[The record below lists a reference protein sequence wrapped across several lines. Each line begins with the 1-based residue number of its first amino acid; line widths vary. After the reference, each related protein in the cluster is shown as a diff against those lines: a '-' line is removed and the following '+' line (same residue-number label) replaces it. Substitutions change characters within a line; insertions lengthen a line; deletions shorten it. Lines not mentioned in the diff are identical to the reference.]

1 MGQRERKRW
10 GGVFGALCDAFDEN
24 LRRLMH
30 RTQIAGRTRAGGFAR
45 VRRVPLI
52 LFLLAVPAAASA
64 APDAAQI
71 AVICGQRTSCKIEKT
86 YEAGKSPTG
95 TPLTVAEFRLGL
107 ADKPRDQDEGCINGN
122 ARDGGVEYWLLEG
135 SAAAKRVLQLCNDG
149 YGMAG
154 VGEDSVEV
162 GPNRLVHHQYGGSAW
177 RWYMDVTYSLAPFR
191 AVSEH
196 DCSYHNASEQSGTL
210 TAIDYRTRLVRVL
223 AKDSTKRNLDVG
235 CPLWPTPPQTFESHT
250 DAETVGAYPVLA
262 PGLPGKAA
270 IPAGTALGNCVPAMT
285 TGGHNGFIVWGKP
298 APAGQVAEIRTIGVG
313 NNTLI
318 VQVFDPIP
326 SAIHSGGSWIHQP
339 HFEIW
344 VGQNSENVRTML
356 PLGQMSQVGVTLDG
370 AVHPGVG
377 KPGAAPKVE
386 RWTARDERDHSVVVL
401 RLTWPDEFALING
414 ITMVY
419 SQAEAGMQARL
430 VATAEFASNRPVY
443 VPEILALGG
452 APSTSD
458 SGLCQV
464 RDGRLVGIE

>member
-1 MGQRERKRW
+1 MRH
-10 GGVFGALCDAFDEN
+10 LS
-24 LRRLMH
+24 LL
-30 RTQIAGRTRAGGFAR
+30 
-45 VRRVPLI
+45 P
-52 LFLLAVPAAASA
+52 FLLAVPAAASA
-64 APDAAQI
+64 TPDAAQV
-71 AVICGQRTSCKIEKT
+71 AAICGQRMTCKIEKT
-86 YEAGKSPTG
+86 YEAGKSPTD
-95 TPLTVAEFRLGL
+95 TPLTVIKISVGL

-135 SAAAKRVLQLCNDG
+135 TAAAKRVLKLCNDG

-154 VGEDSVEV
+154 VGEDDVEV

-223 AKDSTKRNLDVG
+223 AKDSTKRDLDVG
-235 CPLWPTPPQTFESHT
+235 CPLWPRPPQTFESRA

-285 TGGHNGFIVWGKP
+285 TGGRNGFIVWGKP
-298 APAGQVAEIRTIGVG
+298 VPADQAAEIKTIGVG

-318 VQVFDPIP
+318 AQIFDPIP
-326 SAIHSGGSWIHQP
+326 PVANSGGSWIHQP
-339 HFEIW
+339 HLEIW
-344 VGQNSENVRTML
+344 VGHNSENVRTML

-370 AVHPGVG
+370 VAHPGVG
-377 KPGAAPKVE
+377 NPSAAPKVE
-386 RWTARDERDHSVVVL
+386 RWTARDERGRPVVVL
-401 RLTWPDEFALING
+401 RLVWPDEFALING
-414 ITMVY
+414 VTMVY
-419 SQAEAGMQARL
+419 SQAEAGKQARL

-443 VPEILALGG
+443 VPEVLALGG
-452 APSTSD
+452 TPSTSD
-458 SGLCQV
+458 SGLCEV